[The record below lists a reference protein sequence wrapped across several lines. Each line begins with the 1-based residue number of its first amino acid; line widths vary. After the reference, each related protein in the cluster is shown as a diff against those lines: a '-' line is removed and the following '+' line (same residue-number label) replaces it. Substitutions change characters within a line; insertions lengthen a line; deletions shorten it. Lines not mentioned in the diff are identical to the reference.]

1 MDNHVEVSN
10 IKWKL
15 KHQFTPTVIRGSG
28 MSEFSVSKDMDKY
41 TIMVKGEF
49 QDIL

>member
-10 IKWKL
+10 IK
-15 KHQFTPTVIRGSG
+15 FTPTVIRGSG